1 MEQFEEPVAAVVDDV
16 KNGGDQSGDDKEP
29 NDLVT
34 DLVVGDDT
42 EKVDKFNPKD
52 HKWTVTNRKSKNLPQ
67 LFRDFCGKNY
77 QHEVKKAS
85 EFGEGQADQVSA
97 ALDSYCKN
105 LTENPTCH
113 TYQQVIFKD

>member
-1 MEQFEEPVAAVVDDV
+1 MEQFEEPVAAVVEEV
-16 KNGGDQSGDDKEP
+16 KTGEEGEEEAAAAEEAAPAEGE
-29 NDLVT
+29 
-34 DLVVGDDT
+34 G
-42 EKVDKFNPKD
+42 EGKVDKFNPKD